1 MDFSNLAN
9 ATRRIYQEVEWSVD
23 VLPVQFKT
31 AIEVSVSRLKS
42 MPRIEI
48 FAHVL
53 VEMPLIGQYDDFVTN
68 VPNLREDPDPDPFPD
83 GTKAHSRY
91 SKSVEGPTPFFFFEG
106 MLNFQSRAVKGNV
119 RLPKELG
126 DVPLLVWQPRWYM
139 SAILRQAEKYF
150 LCGFQWEI
158 IVDFILRIGQNFA
171 VCGILPLSHSL

>member
-1 MDFSNLAN
+1 
-9 ATRRIYQEVEWSVD
+9 
-23 VLPVQFKT
+23 
-31 AIEVSVSRLKS
+31 

-48 FAHVL
+48 FARVL
-53 VEMPLIGQYDDFVTN
+53 VGMPLIGQYDVFVEN
-68 VPNLREDPDPDPFPD
+68 VPPMVMALSTQPPVAILPKIREYQDPDPFPD